1 MKRPSL
7 RSISVPGRISL
18 PGRNISR
25 SGRYIGLSGRLMI
38 LTIGFVLLS
47 EVLIYVPSIARFRLQ
62 FLESHITRAQIATL
76 AVEASPDNSVPQML
90 ESELLENA
98 GVLTVALR
106 RNDAR
111 YLMLGG
117 ALSEPVDAKFDL
129 RNVSA
134 YTAVRDALATM
145 TQRSPRRIR
154 VISAPDNAR
163 SGIIDMVMLE
173 TPLRTAMY
181 EYSRNILALS
191 LIISI
196 ITAGMIYIALHWL
209 LVRPIRTITHSMVRF
224 RTKPEDVGNTIIP
237 SQRSDE
243 IGTAETEL
251 AAMQQVVR
259 QSLQQKKHLAELGG
273 AVSRIS
279 HDLRNILAHA
289 QLVSDRLSALKD
301 PTVRQLTPGLIQSV
315 GRAIDLCTDTLSY
328 GRADSSPPRRI
339 SFELAPLIE
348 EIGHALAIPDSAEIA
363 WHNEVPPELEI
374 NADPDHIF
382 RIVQNLGRNAVQA
395 IQKTGYIRIRAEQD
409 SDGTTIDIDDNGPGI
424 PEQAHAQLF
433 EPFAGTFKQGGTGL
447 GLTIAREL
455 TLAHGGELHLVR
467 SGRDG
472 TLFRITLPAMPAAQ
486 ATMGQVIALKG
497 R

>member
-7 RSISVPGRISL
+7 RNIRL
-18 PGRNISR
+18 AGRNIHLSA
-25 SGRYIGLSGRLMI
+25 RYIGLSGRLMI

-98 GVLTVALR
+98 GVLAVALR

-117 ALSEPVDAKFDL
+117 ALPEPVDTQFDL

-134 YTAVRDALATM
+134 YAAVRDALATM
-145 TQRSPRRIR
+145 LQGTPRRIR
-154 VISAPDNAR
+154 VISAPDGAR
-163 SGIIDMVMLE
+163 GDIIDMVMLE
-173 TPLRTAMY
+173 APLRTAMY

-191 LIISI
+191 LVISI
-196 ITAGMIYIALHWL
+196 ITAGLIYITLHWL
-209 LVRPIRTITHSMVRF
+209 LIRPIRALTHSMVRF
-224 RTKPEDVGNTIIP
+224 RTAPEDTENIIIP

-243 IGTAETEL
+243 VGTAETEL

-259 QSLQQKKHLAELGG
+259 QALQQKKHLTELGG

-301 PTVRQLTPGLIQSV
+301 PTVRQLTPGLIQSI

-328 GRADSSPPRRI
+328 SRADSHPPRRI
-339 SFELAPLIE
+339 SFALAPLID
-348 EIGHALAIPDSAEIA
+348 EIGHALALPDSAEID
-363 WHNEVPPELEI
+363 WHNAVPAELEI
-374 NADPDHIF
+374 DADPDHIF
-382 RIVQNLGRNAVQA
+382 RIVHNLGRNAAQA
-395 IQKTGYIRIRAEQD
+395 IQKAGYIRVSAEQRGD
-409 SDGTTIDIDDNGPGI
+409 CVIIDVADNGPGI
-424 PEQAHAQLF
+424 AAEARAHLF
-433 EPFAGTFKQGGTGL
+433 EPFAGTLKQGGTGL

-455 TLAHGGELHLVR
+455 TLAHGGELQLVETD
-467 SGRDG
+467 SHG
-472 TLFRITLPAMPAAQ
+472 TLFRIEIPARIANPGAQGKPAA
-486 ATMGQVIALKG
+486 MGQIIALKG

>member
-7 RSISVPGRISL
+7 RSISVAGRISL

-134 YTAVRDALATM
+134 YTAARDALATM

-154 VISAPDNAR
+154 EISAPDNAR

-363 WHNEVPPELEI
+363 
-374 NADPDHIF
+374 
-382 RIVQNLGRNAVQA
+382 
-395 IQKTGYIRIRAEQD
+395 
-409 SDGTTIDIDDNGPGI
+409 
-424 PEQAHAQLF
+424 
-433 EPFAGTFKQGGTGL
+433 
-447 GLTIAREL
+447 
-455 TLAHGGELHLVR
+455 
-467 SGRDG
+467 
-472 TLFRITLPAMPAAQ
+472 
-486 ATMGQVIALKG
+486 
-497 R
+497 

>member
-1 MKRPSL
+1 MKWPSL
-7 RSISVPGRISL
+7 RKISQ
-18 PGRNISR
+18 
-25 SGRYIGLSGRLMI
+25 SGRYVGLSGRLMI

-106 RNDAR
+106 RDDAR

-134 YTAVRDALATM
+134 YAAVRDALSAM
-145 TQRSPRRIR
+145 IQGSQDSPRRIR

-163 SGIIDMVMLE
+163 SGVIDMVMLE

-191 LIISI
+191 LIISV
-196 ITAGMIYIALHWL
+196 ITAGLIYIALHRL
-209 LVRPIRTITHSMVRF
+209 LVRPIRAITHSMERF
-224 RTKPEDVGNTIIP
+224 RTQPEDVGNTIIP

-259 QSLQQKKHLAELGG
+259 QALQQKKHLAELGG

-315 GRAIDLCTDTLSY
+315 GRAIDLCTNTLSY
-328 GRADSSPPRRI
+328 SRADSSPPRRV
-339 SFELAPLIE
+339 SFELTPLIE
-348 EIGHALAIPDSAEIA
+348 EIGHALAIPGSADIA

-395 IQKTGYIRIRAEQD
+395 IQKTGYIRIRAEQG
-409 SDGTTIDIDDNGPGI
+409 SDGTTIDIEDNGPGI
-424 PEQAHAQLF
+424 PEQARAQLF

-455 TLAHGGELHLVR
+455 TLAHGGELQLVR
-467 SGRDG
+467 SDRHG
-472 TLFRITLPAMPAAQ
+472 TLFRITLPAIPAAQ
-486 ATMGQVIALKG
+486 ATMGQVIALKS

>member
-1 MKRPSL
+1 
-7 RSISVPGRISL
+7 
-18 PGRNISR
+18 
-25 SGRYIGLSGRLMI
+25 MI

-117 ALSEPVDAKFDL
+117 ALPEPVDAKFDL
-129 RNVSA
+129 RNVSP
-134 YTAVRDALATM
+134 YTAVRDALDTM

-181 EYSRNILALS
+181 AYSRNILALS
-191 LIISI
+191 LIISM
-196 ITAGMIYIALHWL
+196 ITAGLIYIALHWL
-209 LVRPIRTITHSMVRF
+209 LVRPIRAITHSMVRF
-224 RTKPEDVGNTIIP
+224 RTQPEDVGNTITP

-243 IGTAETEL
+243 IGTAEAEL

-328 GRADSSPPRRI
+328 SRADSSPPRRI
-339 SFELAPLIE
+339 NFELAPLIE
-348 EIGHALAIPDSAEIA
+348 EIGHALAIPDSADIA
-363 WHNEVPPELEI
+363 WHNEIAPGLEI

-382 RIVQNLGRNAVQA
+382 RIVQNLGRNAAQA
-395 IQKTGYIRIRAEQD
+395 IQKTGYIRIRAEQG
-409 SDGTTIDIDDNGPGI
+409 SEGTTIDIEDNGPGI
-424 PEQAHAQLF
+424 PEQARAQLF

-455 TLAHGGELHLVR
+455 TLAHGGELNLVR
-467 SGRDG
+467 SGLDG
-472 TLFRITLPAMPAAQ
+472 TLFRITLPAVPAAQ